1 MTVTDA
7 SDWERIEAERT
18 PFGLGGVWHGVY
30 PALVTDIRDPDGQG
44 RVKVSLPWAS
54 DPKQAKYEAWAR
66 VATLMAGSNRGTWMI
81 PDVGDEVLI
90 AFEGGHA
97 ERPCVIGALWN
108 GSDKPPES
116 MDGAGKNA
124 KKVIKT
130 RSGLVI
136 TLDDSDGTESVT
148 IKTPGG
154 QTFALKDGPAAVEI
168 SDASGNSVKLETG
181 GITVQAAAQVTITA
195 AQVKVSAGQVTV
207 SAGMSKFSGVVQA
220 DTVITNTIVA
230 ATYTP
235 GAGNIW

>member
-1 MTVTDA
+1 MTDSDA
-7 SDWERIEAERT
+7 PDWERVESERM
-18 PFGLGGVWHGVY
+18 PAGLGGLWYGVY
-30 PALVTDIRDPDGQG
+30 PATVTDVRDPEGQG
-44 RVKVSLPWAS
+44 RVKVSLPWAG

-66 VATLMAGSNRGTWMI
+66 VATLMAGGGRGTWMI
-81 PDVGDEVLI
+81 PDTGDEVLV
-90 AFEGGHA
+90 AFEGGLP
-97 ERPCVIGALWN
+97 ERPCVIGTLWN

-116 MDGAGKNA
+116 MDGGGKNN

-136 TLDDSDGTESVT
+136 ALDDTSGTESVT
-148 IKTPGG
+148 ISTPGG
-154 QTFALKDGPAAVEI
+154 QTLALKDGPSSVEI
-168 SDASGNSVKLETG
+168 TDGSGNSVKLETG
-181 GITVQAAAQVTITA
+181 GITVQAASLVTISA
-195 AQVKVSAGQVTV
+195 GQVKVSAGMVTV